1 MPVSQLP
8 DVLLALAELL
18 SFEDVTFLAMAS
30 VSTLRTLEAANR
42 FLSSSAFAGME
53 LFGWRPFEGALF
65 QQLQE
70 SVQPQ
75 LLVDVSWCT
84 RRKSKASVTSPMGIA
99 LETSGR
105 FFVKFWVSA
114 GNAWNGCPSVGVVD
128 AAEVRQHPSLL
139 SDEDLSRPSK
149 PSDALGISCNPFSGK
164 IHASHTPKLP
174 KKILG
179 DCPVQMMIPPRS
191 WSSEVVGW
199 QSGESATQGDQR
211 HAIEIGMLISKGTL
225 QFIRK
230 GPEGWECSG
239 VVWDRL
245 PAKVICCAFLF
256 EFVGQAIVS
265 IEEFHGNELPSC
277 RQLQCTVCGKLSSW
291 KAWPPV

>member
-1 MPVSQLP
+1 MPLSQDL
-8 DVLLALAELL
+8 LLALAELL
-18 SFEDVTFLAMAS
+18 SFEDVACLAMAS

-75 LLVDVSWCT
+75 LLVDISWCAH
-84 RRKSKASVTSPMGIA
+84 RKSKGSATSPMGIA
-99 LETSGR
+99 LDTSGR

-114 GNAWNGCPSVGVVD
+114 GNAWNGCPSVGVAD
-128 AAEVRQHPSLL
+128 AAEVRQHPSKL
-139 SDEDLSRPSK
+139 SEEDLSRPSK
-149 PSDALGISCNPFSGK
+149 PSDTLGISCNPYTGK
-164 IHASHTPKLP
+164 VHASHTSKLP
-174 KKILG
+174 KQVLG
-179 DCPVQMMIPPRS
+179 DSLVEDISPPRS
-191 WSSEVVGW
+191 WSTKVLGW
-199 QSGESATQGDQR
+199 QSGERATLGEQR
-211 HAIEIGMLISKGTL
+211 HAIEAGMIISNGTL

-239 VVWDRL
+239 IVWDQL
-245 PAKVICCAFLF
+245 PEKVICCAFLF

-265 IEEFHGNELPSC
+265 IEEFHVNELPCCS
-277 RQLQCTVCGKLSSW
+277 QLHGNSCGKVSSW
-291 KAWPPV
+291 KAWPPA